1 MMSRKL
7 YDLCRKYKY
16 FYNKNKD
23 VKEWDKK
30 YHDIDLSDAFA
41 KTRVDMGL
49 VEHEI
54 QKELFN
60 IFDVQCESIDIETDM
75 FDSFEMY
82 MRNRLYGR
90 HSPMP
95 HCSSAT
101 IELRNG
107 NRFLNVL
114 SEYMRQDK
122 YVWR

>member
-23 VKEWDKK
+23 VMEWDKK
-30 YHDIDLSDAFA
+30 YHDIDLSDAIA

-75 FDSFEMY
+75 FDSFEVY
-82 MRNRLYGR
+82 IRNRLLDR
-90 HSPMP
+90 HDPIP
-95 HCSSAT
+95 HHSSAT

>member
-23 VKEWDKK
+23 VREWDKK
-30 YHDIDLSDAFA
+30 YHDIDLSEAIA

-82 MRNRLYGR
+82 MRNRLWGR
-90 HSPMP
+90 HDPIP
-95 HCSSAT
+95 HSSAT
-101 IELRNG
+101 IELKNG

-114 SEYMRQDK
+114 SEYMMQDK

>member
-1 MMSRKL
+1 MSRKL

-30 YHDIDLSDAFA
+30 YHDIDLSDAIA